1 MRCRRPPI
9 RFVTA
14 DSLSFDNMYILM
26 LNGAKDRSGLPAQPA
41 GGVMPCGCFA
51 ACIQASALRSYASA
65 RMRPDSPALTRQPA
79 ALLATGRLPVLRKRL
94 TPKNRVRRS
103 TVLRPP
109 RRATYLITPRRCVRF
124 ARSVCPSGQDI
135 LLQHDLFHV
144 GDAAFRRSLY
154 ARCTLVD
161 GSN

>member
-1 MRCRRPPI
+1 MRYRRPQI

-14 DSLSFDNMYILM
+14 ESLTVDHMYILT

-103 TVLRPP
+103 TVYSMYGMTNI
-109 RRATYLITPRRCVRF
+109 A
-124 ARSVCPSGQDI
+124 I
-135 LLQHDLFHV
+135 LYI
-144 GDAAFRRSLY
+144 LY
-154 ARCTLVD
+154 IYPYAV
-161 GSN
+161 